1 MFFHLIPLYSRIMFI
16 AITALEL
23 FLAIMLLR
31 WDAWKRYPVM
41 SVYLTWQGVG
51 GLAALLLGCF
61 GTAMPFFYTDYTVI
75 ILLNLIGFAV
85 ALELYYK
92 IFDPRTGFFAWG

>member
-31 WDAWKRYPVM
+31 WDAWKR
-41 SVYLTWQGVG
+41 
-51 GLAALLLGCF
+51 
-61 GTAMPFFYTDYTVI
+61 
-75 ILLNLIGFAV
+75 
-85 ALELYYK
+85 
-92 IFDPRTGFFAWG
+92 